1 MNYLFRNKGFT
12 VMEILIVVGILGVLM
27 AIIVPSF
34 SQFRKAGLVNT
45 ETQDIVSFI
54 NRARLSSMHS
64 KNDLEYGI
72 HFNST
77 GVVMYSTPVY
87 DAMETTNETR
97 NLDSTLFFST
107 IAVQGGGNDIV
118 FKKVTGAAD
127 KYATTTMKFVG
138 ASATSTTFVVRPSGV
153 VVTY

>member
-12 VMEILIVVGILGVLM
+12 AVEILIVVGILGMLM
-27 AIIVPSF
+27 AVIIPSF
-34 SQFRKAGLVNT
+34 SQFRKASLVHT

-54 NRARLSSMHS
+54 NRARLSSMYS

-87 DAMETTNETR
+87 DAMETTNEIR
-97 NLDSTLFFST
+97 NLDSTLFFSSIT
-107 IAVQGGGNDIV
+107 MQGGGNDIV
-118 FKKVTGAAD
+118 FKKVTGATD

-138 ASATSTTFVVRPSGV
+138 ASATSTIFVVRPSGV
-153 VVTY
+153 VVIY